1 MYFINNI
8 LISVLTIVI
17 LIVITKTGDF
27 AYTKAK
33 EYSKN
38 LKIKYLNELL
48 SYDLFKILLFIVAFK
63 TLLLVN
69 ILGEIYFNK
78 HLLNNFII
86 IFWVTAYFFDQII
99 FNMKKNITLSN
110 IKIQSDLLKTNK
122 KALLISLIVTIGMYC
137 GISYNKE
144 YINMCKEKASVK
156 LHEYI

>member
-1 MYFINNI
+1 MIFII
-8 LISVLTIVI
+8 
-17 LIVITKTGDF
+17 
-27 AYTKAK
+27 
-33 EYSKN
+33 
-38 LKIKYLNELL
+38 KI
-48 SYDLFKILLFIVAFK
+48 III
-63 TLLLVN
+63 LLLVN

>member
-1 MYFINNI
+1 M
-8 LISVLTIVI
+8 
-17 LIVITKTGDF
+17 IVITKTGDF

-110 IKIQSDLLKTNK
+110 INTTRLT
-122 KALLISLIVTIGMYC
+122 
-137 GISYNKE
+137 
-144 YINMCKEKASVK
+144 
-156 LHEYI
+156 